1 MPVDRANLLRIL
13 KVQDSIANRAE
24 NLAGLINGQ

>member
-24 NLAGLINGQ
+24 NLADLINGQ